1 MVFQSGCPIYLLPT
15 PDASLSCFFLR
26 LISPKRNNSAF
37 DYRTQEGI
45 WPLLHQSVIP
55 TCLGLLYKPINLW
68 SFHGAGNYLPID
80 HVHGIILYFTVDKTL
95 SLMCLEFPMPYQSMD
110 TNEVV
115 LIGKNTF
122 QRCYPHLQTTGAPR
136 PLNSP
141 IISEISQAV
150 PHEPSRGAP
159 PRKPSP

>member
-80 HVHGIILYFTVDKTL
+80 HVHGIILYFRVDKTL
-95 SLMCLEFPMPYQSMD
+95 SLMCLEFLHALPVHGHKWGCINRKKYFPK
-110 TNEVV
+110 V
-115 LIGKNTF
+115 LPSLADHGCSKAPQLAHYFWNFPGCPTWAQ
-122 QRCYPHLQTTGAPR
+122 QRG
-136 PLNSP
+136 S
-141 IISEISQAV
+141 S
-150 PHEPSRGAP
+150 
-159 PRKPSP
+159 